1 MRVLLVLG
9 SLLLAGCASSAT
21 TGAGS
26 AVHSSGS
33 SSAGASPSP
42 ASSTSAPSTPAATLQ
57 HPIPASSTSTGPL
70 RCAQR
75 PPYQVTI
82 YKGIGLV
89 TCLRADAM
97 AAKYDRSGGSVQHI
111 DGYTCQSGTATTRPV
126 VFTCSSTEAEFTA
139 ADAVGPQTC
148 PKTDKYRIRIVS
160 GQITC
165 TIAADVAAQYRTQG
179 PSVQRIDGYTC
190 QSGNAMTRPTVFT
203 CTATEA
209 EFAVDQ
215 P

>member
-1 MRVLLVLG
+1 MRTLPALAA
-9 SLLLAGCASSAT
+9 LLLAGCASSAS

-26 AVHSSGS
+26 PARSGPVTSS
-33 SSAGASPSP
+33 
-42 ASSTSAPSTPAATLQ
+42 SAPSTPAATLQ

-70 RCAQR
+70 RCAQK

-82 YKGIGLV
+82 YKGLV
-89 TCLRADAM
+89 TCVQADSV
-97 AAKYDRSGGSVQHI
+97 AAQFTRGGDAVQRI
-111 DGYTCQSGTATTRPV
+111 DGYTCQLGTARTRPV
-126 VFTCSSTEAEFTA
+126 NFTCSSTGAEFTA

-148 PKTDKYRIRIVS
+148 PQLDKYRIRIVS

-165 TIAADVAAQYRTQG
+165 TDAYDVAAQYRTQG
-179 PSVQRIDGYTC
+179 ESVQHLGGYTC

-203 CTATEA
+203 CTASAA